1 MKTGMR
7 HEATGNSKNAKLF
20 GVALCALLFALSVPA
35 QAQQPTKIPRIGI
48 FRTPMQL
55 LTPRAPREFG

>member
-7 HEATGNSKNAKLF
+7 HEATGKNAKLF

-35 QAQQPTKIPRIGI
+35 QASNPN
-48 FRTPMQL
+48 
-55 LTPRAPREFG
+55 APLIEYQMFHPNG